1 MKCPK
6 NLTRLCG
13 SFLRSL
19 AKMQRQRNFLF
30 TPWLSMCQSW
40 TQTWV
45 SFPFPSL
52 SLFRSLSA
60 GNFNTYN
67 TRQLKLRA
75 RFDKL
80 SKLSAKIWHLT
91 KKKREREKFP
101 EKIEYTRGCDWW
113 GGGGCARKVR
123 AKQRWTVN
131 GRQWVPD
138 KGTLWPGRHIVFTGL
153 PRSCHVS
160 RLFLTA
166 PEAKKKNI

>member
-1 MKCPK
+1 MNCPK

-40 TQTWV
+40 TQTWD
-45 SFPFPSL
+45 SIPPL
-52 SLFRSLSA
+52 SLSA

-91 KKKREREKFP
+91 KKKREREREKFP
-101 EKIEYTRGCDWW
+101 EKIEYTRGWDW
-113 GGGGCARKVR
+113 GAKKVR

-131 GRQWVPD
+131 GRQAMGAGQGHP
-138 KGTLWPGRHIVFTGL
+138 LARAPYCFYWPAPQLSCFTV
-153 PRSCHVS
+153 VS
-160 RLFLTA
+160 DS
-166 PEAKKKNI
+166 PWGKKEKKNVERFA

>member
-40 TQTWV
+40 TQTWD
-45 SFPFPSL
+45 SIPPL
-52 SLFRSLSA
+52 SLSA

-91 KKKREREKFP
+91 KKKREREREKFP
-101 EKIEYTRGCDWW
+101 EKIEYTREVEI
-113 GGGGCARKVR
+113 GGAKKVR

-153 PRSCHVS
+153 PRTCHVS

-166 PEAKKKNI
+166 PEAKGKKNVERFA